1 LAVLLLLCLS
11 GGQANGQGQG
21 PKKEKKQPKQINKEA
36 RKLAGKSEQAAERIG
51 RDAIFCLLA
60 AHTDIGDG
68 PELKEMFE
76 ALEDVSFG
84 DFVAAVTMAEI
95 TEIPLEEILERF
107 QDGMSFGD
115 IAREAGVDMGE
126 VHRGM
131 ADFRLE
137 VIQTM
142 THPPTTDCFEED
154 TP

>member
-1 LAVLLLLCLS
+1 
-11 GGQANGQGQG
+11 
-21 PKKEKKQPKQINKEA
+21 
-36 RKLAGKSEQAAERIG
+36 
-51 RDAIFCLLA
+51 
-60 AHTDIGDG
+60 
-68 PELKEMFE
+68 
-76 ALEDVSFG
+76 
-84 DFVAAVTMAEI
+84 
-95 TEIPLEEILERF
+95 
-107 QDGMSFGD
+107 MSFGD